1 MSQNKTI
8 HFNEFEDD
16 EYELTEEEMDELY
29 RPKKQNNRKHTLPL
43 FVYLILK
50 SKSSSDNKL
59 SQSQIIGILRDE
71 YELEIERKSL
81 SRTIH
86 DLEDEHLGIFSNKT
100 GGAWYDPYE

>member
-1 MSQNKTI
+1 MSRLI
-8 HFNEFEDD
+8 LD
-16 EYELTEEEMDELY
+16 EELDEMTDEELDELF

-50 SKSSSDNKL
+50 EHSSRDNKL
-59 SQSQIIGILRDE
+59 SQPEIMNLLWNE

-86 DLEDEHLGIFSNKT
+86 DLEDEHMGIFSLKS
-100 GGAWYDPYE
+100 GGAWYEELE